1 MPLVQ
6 VRRNSKQIHGLLSAM
21 RSADRLERRMK
32 ILLEIDKD
40 LLKKSFGKM
49 AQVNDSLYICL
60 LTDTWLKDEDGD
72 HVYKSPLLEWYA
84 RNADKKTLR
93 DLVSDEDIERWMNGE
108 E

>member
-1 MPLVQ
+1 
-6 VRRNSKQIHGLLSAM
+6 
-21 RSADRLERRMK
+21 MK

-40 LLKKSFGKM
+40 LLKRSFGKM

-84 RNADKKTLR
+84 RNADKKTMR
-93 DLVSDEDIERWMNGE
+93 DLVSDEDIERYVNGKE
-108 E
+108 